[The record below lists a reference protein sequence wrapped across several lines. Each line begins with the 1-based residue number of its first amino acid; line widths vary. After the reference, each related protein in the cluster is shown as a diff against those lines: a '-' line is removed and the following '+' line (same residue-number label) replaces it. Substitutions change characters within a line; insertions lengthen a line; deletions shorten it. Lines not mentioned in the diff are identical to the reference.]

1 MPILLH
7 KTDTFLVQ
15 PSKWEWNVVNYGWKP
30 GLPIDRHTMGSIH
43 WNGPSKGWD
52 KGNEYAKAWDEYAVA
67 PATRARAVMETR
79 ERNERNVAAGV
90 AAARCLSETVGDLS
104 SRMSND
110 AATATAAMEAAAST
124 RETADELARAPEVL
138 AGFEAR
144 A

>member
-1 MPILLH
+1 
-7 KTDTFLVQ
+7 
-15 PSKWEWNVVNYGWKP
+15 
-30 GLPIDRHTMGSIH
+30 
-43 WNGPSKGWD
+43 
-52 KGNEYAKAWDEYAVA
+52 VA